1 MIQTKSNCDVLLVG
15 YEDEENLGLR
25 SMASF
30 LVEKGIDVEILPC
43 QNVSKEGILK
53 QINKRNP
60 KIIGFSLIF
69 QRMIFDFAELIDYLR
84 NNGVKS
90 HFTIGGHFPTLEY
103 EKILELLPG
112 LDTVVRHEGELTL
125 LDLYRHLKSQSQWS
139 EIRGIAYRRNGAIE
153 VTSPRPLIQDL
164 NSLPFP
170 VREDKM
176 RDHRGVGV
184 CSILA
189 SRGCYYDCSFCSVQE
204 FYSGAP
210 GPRRRSRSPSNVV
223 KEMEQLFERG
233 ARIFIF
239 KDDDF
244 SMKSRTQQRWI
255 DEFSYLLKESGL
267 ADQILWRISCRVD
280 EVDRNMLNKLK
291 TVGLDFLYLGIE
303 SGCEQGLKT
312 CNKHYGVEDIY
323 KTLDIIESSRINF
336 EYGFMFF
343 DPDTDLGSVK
353 DNISFF
359 ETLCKDGRV
368 VVHFTKMFPYVGT
381 QIAHKLRAEGRLE
394 GSIDSPDY
402 RYKDARIDLL
412 EAFFTDAFHK
422 MLFEPEGLVNKLQYA
437 KFDSVILN
445 KFFSDIYDAK
455 NYMKSVSHL
464 TKVSNESILETMR
477 LAADFIDD
485 HDHVGIIK
493 NWYMLKELAEQ
504 ERYVQD
510 VIGSEVDKLIKIYN

>member
-210 GPRRRSRSPSNVV
+210 GPRRRSR
-223 KEMEQLFERG
+223 EHAQ
-233 ARIFIF
+233 
-239 KDDDF
+239 
-244 SMKSRTQQRWI
+244 
-255 DEFSYLLKESGL
+255 
-267 ADQILWRISCRVD
+267 
-280 EVDRNMLNKLK
+280 
-291 TVGLDFLYLGIE
+291 
-303 SGCEQGLKT
+303 
-312 CNKHYGVEDIY
+312 
-323 KTLDIIESSRINF
+323 
-336 EYGFMFF
+336 
-343 DPDTDLGSVK
+343 
-353 DNISFF
+353 
-359 ETLCKDGRV
+359 
-368 VVHFTKMFPYVGT
+368 
-381 QIAHKLRAEGRLE
+381 
-394 GSIDSPDY
+394 
-402 RYKDARIDLL
+402 
-412 EAFFTDAFHK
+412 
-422 MLFEPEGLVNKLQYA
+422 
-437 KFDSVILN
+437 
-445 KFFSDIYDAK
+445 
-455 NYMKSVSHL
+455 
-464 TKVSNESILETMR
+464 
-477 LAADFIDD
+477 
-485 HDHVGIIK
+485 
-493 NWYMLKELAEQ
+493 
-504 ERYVQD
+504 
-510 VIGSEVDKLIKIYN
+510 

>member
-170 VREDKM
+170 V
-176 RDHRGVGV
+176 VN
-184 CSILA
+184 A
-189 SRGCYYDCSFCSVQE
+189 
-204 FYSGAP
+204 
-210 GPRRRSRSPSNVV
+210 
-223 KEMEQLFERG
+223 
-233 ARIFIF
+233 
-239 KDDDF
+239 
-244 SMKSRTQQRWI
+244 
-255 DEFSYLLKESGL
+255 
-267 ADQILWRISCRVD
+267 
-280 EVDRNMLNKLK
+280 
-291 TVGLDFLYLGIE
+291 
-303 SGCEQGLKT
+303 GLKLS
-312 CNKHYGVEDIY
+312 NYGGIKLSIY
-323 KTLDIIESSRINF
+323 R
-336 EYGFMFF
+336 
-343 DPDTDLGSVK
+343 
-353 DNISFF
+353 
-359 ETLCKDGRV
+359 
-368 VVHFTKMFPYVGT
+368 
-381 QIAHKLRAEGRLE
+381 
-394 GSIDSPDY
+394 
-402 RYKDARIDLL
+402 
-412 EAFFTDAFHK
+412 
-422 MLFEPEGLVNKLQYA
+422 
-437 KFDSVILN
+437 
-445 KFFSDIYDAK
+445 
-455 NYMKSVSHL
+455 
-464 TKVSNESILETMR
+464 
-477 LAADFIDD
+477 
-485 HDHVGIIK
+485 
-493 NWYMLKELAEQ
+493 
-504 ERYVQD
+504 
-510 VIGSEVDKLIKIYN
+510 